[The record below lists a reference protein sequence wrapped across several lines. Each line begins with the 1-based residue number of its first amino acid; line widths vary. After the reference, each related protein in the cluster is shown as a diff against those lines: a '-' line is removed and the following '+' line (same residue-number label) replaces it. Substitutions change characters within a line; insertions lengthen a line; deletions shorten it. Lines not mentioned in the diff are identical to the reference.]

1 MIDRAA
7 FAALLDRFT
16 AAGVANDGA
25 RFSAL
30 FTEDG
35 TYEDD
40 FFGLFRGR
48 DEIAAMLRR
57 FHDTGEN
64 YRWEFHDLVTDG
76 ALGYATFRF
85 SFRSKMPGYEGKPV
99 LITGISCFRFAGD
112 RIAAYRETFDTGIA
126 LAQLGFPAER
136 IKRVLDKEAAAQNAT
151 AEAREH
157 LARGLPDQS
166 AGPRTASR
174 RKPGPIWPGPRDR

>member
-1 MIDRAA
+1 MESHA

-16 AAGVANDGA
+16 TAGCANDGA
-25 RFSAL
+25 AFAGL
-30 FTEDG
+30 FAEGG

-48 DEIAAMLRR
+48 AEIAAMLPR
-57 FHDTGEN
+57 FHDTGED
-64 YRWEFHDLVTDG
+64 YRWDFRDLVSDG

-99 LITGISCFRFAGD
+99 LITGISCFRFESGL
-112 RIAAYRETFDTGIA
+112 IAAYRETFDTGIA

-136 IKRVLDKEAAAQNAT
+136 LKRVLEKEAAAQNARP
-151 AEAREH
+151 EATEH
-157 LARGLPDQS
+157 LNRFKRG
-166 AGPRTASR
+166 
-174 RKPGPIWPGPRDR
+174 